1 MRAAYV
7 SSDPGVPVFGRKG
20 SSVHVQAVLREL
32 VRAGAEVHVVTTRP
46 GGDVPAD
53 LAATAG
59 VVVHEVPVART
70 SGTADREVALR
81 AADARVAAVLDDVA
95 AAGPLDLVYERY
107 SLWGTGATAWARDAG
122 VPCVLEVNAP
132 LVEEQRTHRELVDV
146 AGAERCARA
155 AIGAATAVVA
165 VSGPVAAWA
174 ADRAGARPEKVRVLS
189 NGVDTARIVPD
200 PGVPDERG
208 GRRALP
214 DSSRGRVHGRQGALH
229 FGRDTSARRVRQGAT
244 TFTVLFVGTLKPW
257 HGLDVLVDAFAAVHA
272 RVPGARLLLV
282 GDGPGRDD
290 VLAQARERGVGA
302 AVESTGAVVPA
313 DVPALL
319 HRADVAV
326 APYPDL
332 DRFYF
337 SPLKVYE
344 YLAAGLP
351 VVASAVGELPGA
363 LEHGR
368 AGVLVPPGDVAA
380 LAEALVA
387 LAHDPARR
395 AELGALARAVAVDKH
410 DWSVVVR
417 RALGFA
423 GVALPEGRTLEVRHG

>member
-1 MRAAYV
+1 MRVAYV

-53 LAATAG
+53 LAD
-59 VVVHEVPVART
+59 VVVHRLPVAPT
-70 SGTADREVALR
+70 GSTAGRERALQD
-81 AADARVAAVLDDVA
+81 ADALVADVLDA
-95 AAGPLDLVYERY
+95 LHGRAGVDLVYERY
-107 SLWGTGATAWARDAG
+107 SLWGTAATAWSRDAG
-122 VPCVLEVNAP
+122 VPSVLEVNAP
-132 LVEEQRTHRELVDV
+132 LVAEQRTHRELADE

-155 AIGAATAVVA
+155 AVGAATAVVA

-174 ADRAGARPEKVRVLS
+174 ADRAGAHPEKVHVLS
-189 NGVDTARIVPD
+189 NGVDTGRIVPAAD
-200 PGVPDERG
+200 RCG
-208 GRRALP
+208 GRRDLS

-229 FGRDTSARRVRQGAT
+229 FGRDTSARRVRQDAT
-244 TFTVLFVGTLKPW
+244 PLTVLFVGTLKPW
-257 HGLDVLVDAFAAVHA
+257 HGLDVLVDAFAVVRG
-272 RVPGARLLLV
+272 RVPDARLLLV
-282 GDGPGRDD
+282 GDGPEREA
-290 VLAQARERGVGA
+290 VLARAEALGVA
-302 AVESTGAVVPA
+302 DAVEHAGAVAPS

-326 APYPDL
+326 APYPPL
-332 DRFYF
+332 DDFYF

-351 VVASAVGELPGA
+351 VVASAVGELPDA
-363 LEHGR
+363 LEHGA
-368 AGVLVPPGDVAA
+368 AGALVPPGDAAA
-380 LAEALVA
+380 LADALVA
-387 LAHDPARR
+387 LAHDDDRR
-395 AELGALARAVAVDKH
+395 AALAARAREVAVERH

-423 GVALPEGRTLEVRHG
+423 GVRLPEHAGARHG